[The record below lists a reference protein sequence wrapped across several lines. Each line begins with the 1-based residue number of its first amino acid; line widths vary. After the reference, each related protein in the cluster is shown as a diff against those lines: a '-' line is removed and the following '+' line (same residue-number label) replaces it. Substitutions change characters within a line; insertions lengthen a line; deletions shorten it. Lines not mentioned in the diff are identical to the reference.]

1 VKHEDFTSLDVEKM
15 LEQVVDFCRTQS
27 QARAVHWISAHGL
40 HRIVMSSNEN
50 WQWAFASVDIV
61 GKHLLSKGPEEKFDL
76 FHTWQLWHHVTE
88 LHPGNWPAA
97 MTPKSLTFE
106 NQPLMIWPVF
116 GPQGL
121 LGVLAFEG
129 LPSGD
134 CPAKVT
140 SALQKGLTLATRY
153 LGFAYELMEAKNLS
167 SIDELTGLYNQRHLP
182 LVLAHEIERCRRE
195 KSHFCLL
202 FLDIDYFK
210 MVNDGRGHWV
220 GSKLLGE
227 LAKVLS
233 TQVRTCDHAF
243 RYGGDEFIVLLGGA
257 DVEVAKK
264 VAERI
269 RKAVEAHSFFI
280 EGHDLKLTVSIG
292 LAEYPTHAQSAEQ
305 LIQLA
310 DQAMYYGKRKSR
322 NIVFIAS

>member
-1 VKHEDFTSLDVEKM
+1 MKHEDFASLEVE
-15 LEQVVDFCRTQS
+15 LVLDRVLQFCAKQS
-27 QARAVHWISAHGL
+27 KAPAVHWISSHGL
-40 HRIVMSSNEN
+40 HRIVMSSGEN
-50 WQWAFASVDIV
+50 WQFAFASVDIV
-61 GKHLLSKGPEEKFDL
+61 GKHVKSIGEPESQDL
-76 FHTWQLWHHVTE
+76 FHVWQLWNHVAQ
-88 LHPGNWPAA
+88 LYPQPWPQGMPPKAVQYA
-97 MTPKSLTFE
+97 GKSL
-106 NQPLMIWPVF
+106 MVWPVF
-116 GPQGL
+116 GDSGL

-129 LPSGD
+129 LPKGD

-140 SALQKGLTLATRY
+140 SSIQKGLHLATRY
-153 LGFAYELMEAKNLS
+153 VGFAYQLLHAKNQS
-167 SIDELTGLYNQRHLP
+167 YVDELTGLYNQRHLP
-182 LVLAHEIERCRRE
+182 MVLNHEVERCRRE

-233 TQVRTCDHAF
+233 DQVRTCDHAF
-243 RYGGDEFIVLLGGA
+243 RYGGDEFVILLGGA
-257 DVEVAKK
+257 DVESAKK

-269 RKAVEAHSFFI
+269 RKAVESHHFMV

-292 LAEYPTHAQSAEQ
+292 LAEYPTHAQTAEG

-310 DQAMYYGKRKSR
+310 DQAMYFGKRKSR